1 LIVFGIFLIILSLF
15 FITISKL
22 IKRRVKTLKNKHNI
36 PTGNITYQDL
46 SRPAKPF
53 FSKRYRITGKPDYII
68 KNNNYYLPIEVKTS
82 AYKEPQENHIL
93 QLAAYCQLIEE
104 NYKKFVPYGFLI
116 YSDISRFKI
125 PFDPKT
131 RFELKS
137 TIDNIRNIIKT
148 GKITRN
154 HSEICKCKNCSMRQF
169 CDFKLL

>member
-1 LIVFGIFLIILSLF
+1 MSIFGFFLIVLSIF

-22 IKRRVKTLKNKHNI
+22 IKRNVRKLKNKHKI

-53 FSKRYRITGKPDYII
+53 FSKRYKITGKPDYII
-68 KNNNYYLPIEVKTS
+68 KNKNYFLPIEVKTS
-82 AYKEPQENHIL
+82 SYTEPQENHIL

-116 YSDISRFKI
+116 YSDVSRFKI

-131 RFELKS
+131 RFELES
-137 TIDNIRNIIKT
+137 TINNIRNIMKS
-148 GKITRN
+148 GKISRN
-154 HSEICKCKNCSMRQF
+154 HSEIGRCKNCSMRQF